1 MGAGTR
7 KTSVTRDSSAAH
19 PATEAA
25 GHAGASARSRGPGRG
40 RRREGTPVRLGPGR
54 HRGHQHRPGRHQ
66 RHGAQGQQQCR
77 HRAQHRQ
84 AEGERVQPQGR
95 VAALQREVDHRAH
108 GEGQGGEPAR
118 PGHGPGEPVRGTLPV
133 RRCVLQGCGGSRG
146 PRPGVLYD
154 VCPRGGRPGLT
165 GLPLGARS
173 PFRAKAVA
181 VQPFQAQA
189 VDQLDQ
195 FPDGAAGGGHAECL
209 LADVG
214 LLRLLVQQG
223 HLLHRPVCHYRVH
236 QVADGVAVRR
246 AGCRAGAGSELH
258 RVVVE
263 RPDGDWRRRLVGV
276 AHART
281 GSGRWTGL
289 VRADG
294 VRLGGREV
302 LVRLVRPVRDGL
314 SGPRLRG
321 IQPVVGG
328 RRGRPTRAGVRGLG
342 GGRVR
347 RVRVRG
353 NGPGCGPALLGGRR
367 LRSRPGRRGGS
378 RGRRARRPGGRPG
391 GMRRRA
397 VGTSPGTCRTGRR
410 RAARSSAPP
419 GACRW
424 RRLSRRTAGRT
435 RSARRVWQVSFERG
449 DEEQV
454 VILASV
460 GRVRPLLRP
469 VV

>member
-7 KTSVTRDSSAAH
+7 RDD
-19 PATEAA
+19 E
-25 GHAGASARSRGPGRG
+25 
-40 RRREGTPVRLGPGR
+40 VDDL
-54 HRGHQHRPGRHQ
+54 
-66 RHGAQGQQQCR
+66 
-77 HRAQHRQ
+77 
-84 AEGERVQPQGR
+84 
-95 VAALQREVDHRAH
+95 LQRPV
-108 GEGQGGEPAR
+108 
-118 PGHGPGEPVRGTLPV
+118 GHG
-133 RRCVLQGCGGSRG
+133 
-146 PRPGVLYD
+146 
-154 VCPRGGRPGLT
+154 
-165 GLPLGARS
+165 
-173 PFRAKAVA
+173 
-181 VQPFQAQA
+181 
-189 VDQLDQ
+189 
-195 FPDGAAGGGHAECL
+195 
-209 LADVG
+209 
-214 LLRLLVQQG
+214 
-223 HLLHRPVCHYRVH
+223 RVH

-347 RVRVRG
+347 LVRVRG
-353 NGPGCGPALLGGRR
+353 NGPGCGPVRLGGRR
-367 LRSRPGRRGGS
+367 LRSRPGRRGE
-378 RGRRARRPGGRPG
+378 P
-391 GMRRRA
+391 
-397 VGTSPGTCRTGRR
+397 
-410 RAARSSAPP
+410 RAAGPA
-419 GACRW
+419 
-424 RRLSRRTAGRT
+424 AGGPTWWDAAAGCGYPARYVSY
-435 RSARRVWQVSFERG
+435 RSAAGCALVCSTWCVPVATVVSADGWADPFGSSGMAGSFEPG

-460 GRVRPLLRP
+460 GRVRATLR
-469 VV
+469 